1 MEDLNAAGDSQTHM
15 MGDPDGIAAFARI
28 DEAIYVALPHAA
40 APFSGVQ
47 GGAVAGL
54 MASKIERA
62 APEGF
67 QPLSIRADFLR
78 PTPLGEQLTVSVAPL
93 QIGRRSALFEAS
105 VSAQGRQTAR
115 ATMSLVLP
123 APVARLEADFQL
135 PAAPPF
141 PDLESLP
148 RRKTG
153 PAPHGGPWLMDI
165 FDTRQSEDGR
175 MWFRWTL
182 PLLPDGEGTPFA
194 HAVGPADWAHGIAR
208 PGFPGPVPIACPNV
222 EVSVHADRLPEGE
235 WIGLASSGCWRT
247 DGKGLGYAALF
258 DSKGGFGLVAM
269 GVVLSG

>member
-1 MEDLNAAGDSQTHM
+1 MRPEIAGTRMTHN
-15 MGDPDGIAAFARI
+15 PDAVPVFARS
-28 DEAIYVALPHAA
+28 DEAVYIALPHAA

-54 MASKIERA
+54 MASKMERA

-67 QPLSIRADFLR
+67 LPLSIRADFLR
-78 PTPLGEQLTVSVAPL
+78 PTPIGEPLTVSVAPL
-93 QIGRRSALFEAS
+93 QIGRRTALFEAS
-105 VSAQGRQTAR
+105 VSAEGKHTAR
-115 ATMSLVLP
+115 AIMSLVVP
-123 APVARLEADFQL
+123 APVARLEEDFHL

-141 PDLESLP
+141 PDLSSLP
-148 RRKTG
+148 RRNTG
-153 PAPHGGPWLMDI
+153 PARHGGPWLMDV

-175 MWFRWTL
+175 MWFRWTI

-208 PGFPGPVPIACPNV
+208 PGFPGPIPIACPNV
-222 EVSVHADRLPEGE
+222 EVSVYADRAPEGE
-235 WIGLASSGCWRT
+235 WIGLASCGRWRT
-247 DGKGLGYAALF
+247 DGKGLGYATLF